1 MQKMHRMKRESCDFT
16 FSGHA
21 MDLSK
26 LRYFVAVAERL
37 SFTAAAD
44 FLCISQST
52 VSRHVADF
60 EEEVGRQLFFRNR
73 RTVRLTPAGTMMLS
87 EAYGIQA
94 RVDEALRKVR
104 DLERGM
110 VGKLRLG
117 MLGTPTQ
124 KIFPLLTKRFHR
136 DHPGVALEVQRL
148 SWRLV
153 NEHLHKGRL
162 DLGFTLSMGLEHFPD
177 LAWESIC
184 TDRMMVVMPMDHPLA
199 SEDCIDFSRL
209 AGEPF
214 VLPSRIDAPAG
225 SEWFSGLCAK
235 AGFAPRVVA
244 EPEHL
249 ETALAMV
256 ESGLGIAVL
265 AGHVAQGASDRLRF
279 VPFADESS
287 CTDLVVAWKRDNPNP
302 ALPLFV
308 EGVKAHLR
316 EQPMT

>member
-1 MQKMHRMKRESCDFT
+1 MDF
-16 FSGHA
+16 
-21 MDLSK
+21 SK

-44 FLCISQST
+44 ALCISQST

-60 EEEVGRQLFFRNR
+60 EEELGRQLFSRNR
-73 RTVRLTPAGTMMLS
+73 RSVRLTPAGVLMLN
-87 EAYGIQA
+87 EAYAIQS
-94 RVDEALRKVR
+94 RMEEALRKVR
-104 DLERGM
+104 ELDGGM

-124 KIFPLLTKRFHR
+124 KIFPLLTRRFHR
-136 DHPGVALEVQRL
+136 DHPGVELEVQRL

-177 LAWESIC
+177 LAWESVC
-184 TDRMMVVMPMDHPLA
+184 TDRMMVVMPADHPLA
-199 SEDCIDFSRL
+199 SESCIDFARL
-209 AGEPF
+209 AREPF

-235 AGFAPRVVA
+235 AGFLPRVVA

-249 ETALAMV
+249 ETTLAMV
-256 ESGLGIAVL
+256 ESGLGICVL
-265 AGHVAQGASDRLRF
+265 AGHVAQGASERLRF

-302 ALPLFV
+302 ALPLFIA
-308 EGVKAHLR
+308 GVKAYVQ
-316 EQPMT
+316 EQPIT